1 LRTILHL
8 SDLHF
13 GRIAPST
20 LDPIVQAAR
29 DLRPDV
35 VAISGDLTQR
45 ARRGQFRQAREFLDK
60 LPGVLIAVPGN
71 HDVPLY
77 NVVARF
83 ASPLSNYRRFI
94 NEDVEPFYAD
104 SEIAIAGLNT
114 AHSRT
119 FKRGRITR
127 HQIASLRERLC
138 ARPKSV
144 TRMVVTHHPIDLP
157 GTYHDRELV
166 KGASDVMEAL
176 VACEADILLAGH
188 LHTPY
193 ASGATERHRI
203 RGHVALIVQAG
214 TATSARG
221 RGQPN
226 SFNVL
231 RVERPSVEVHR
242 YDWSPEGGAFLLAEN
257 KRFAHGPS
265 GWQPETSATPTR
277 PS

>member
-20 LDPIVQAAR
+20 LDPIVRAAR

-138 ARPKSV
+138 GRPKSV

-157 GTYHDRELV
+157 ETYHDRELV
-166 KGASDVMEAL
+166 KQASDVMEAL

-214 TATSARG
+214 TATSTRG

-242 YDWSPEGGAFLLAEN
+242 YDWSSEGGAFLPAEN
-257 KRFAHGPS
+257 KRFVHGPS
-265 GWQPETSATPTR
+265 GWQPESSAPTTR